1 MRAPLSPSPSPIR
14 RQHCSHP
21 LGLVPYVPAAITWI
35 AIGFCLY
42 LAAVGAIIPRFST
55 LAVAA
60 TAPTARWA
68 VFTMQT
74 GFFTAAL
81 IGGSLVLLERRKV
94 AAGTM
99 LGLLI
104 FKPHFAILFPVVLIA
119 ARQWRVLASAIVAM
133 TALVVASLLAFGS
146 ETWIGFY
153 RSLIDTSSVNLVG
166 GNMGRPTIESF
177 FGVVRSIGGSA
188 ELAWTCHAVVAATTA
203 LGVCWLWRRDDIS
216 YSLKASALS
225 LGTFVVTPYLRG
237 YDLVGLAIPFA
248 FLVRSSLE
256 SGFLR
261 GERTALVG
269 LLIGSS
275 LLVSFGQPLPCGPAL
290 IAALGLW
297 IALHVRQASPA
308 PAPDRDRHN
317 VYFRA

>member
-153 RSLIDTSSVNLVG
+153 RSLIDTSSVNLIG
-166 GNMGRPTIESF
+166 GNMGWPTIESF
-177 FGVVRSIGGSA
+177 FGVVRSIGGGA
-188 ELAWTCHAVVAATTA
+188 ELAWTCRAVVAAATA
-203 LGVCWLWRRDDIS
+203 LGVCWHWRRDDIC

-225 LGTFVVTPYLRG
+225 LGTFVVTPYAVVMIWWGSRYRLPFWCAARWNRG
-237 YDLVGLAIPFA
+237 SCAASGRRWLV
-248 FLVRSSLE
+248 
-256 SGFLR
+256 
-261 GERTALVG
+261 
-269 LLIGSS
+269 
-275 LLVSFGQPLPCGPAL
+275 
-290 IAALGLW
+290 
-297 IALHVRQASPA
+297 
-308 PAPDRDRHN
+308 
-317 VYFRA
+317 Y

>member
-1 MRAPLSPSPSPIR
+1 
-14 RQHCSHP
+14 
-21 LGLVPYVPAAITWI
+21 
-35 AIGFCLY
+35 
-42 LAAVGAIIPRFST
+42 
-55 LAVAA
+55 
-60 TAPTARWA
+60 
-68 VFTMQT
+68 
-74 GFFTAAL
+74 
-81 IGGSLVLLERRKV
+81 
-94 AAGTM
+94 
-99 LGLLI
+99 
-104 FKPHFAILFPVVLIA
+104 
-119 ARQWRVLASAIVAM
+119 M

-153 RSLIDTSSVNLVG
+153 RSLIDTSSVNLIG
-166 GNMGRPTIESF
+166 GNMGWPTIESF
-177 FGVVRSIGGSA
+177 FGVVRSIGGGA
-188 ELAWTCHAVVAATTA
+188 ELAWTCRAVVAAATA

-290 IAALGLW
+290 IAALGPR